1 MITWIISDWFTS
13 EIVCVGSMERNS
25 KMVISPLGA
34 TNNNG
39 CKGSLESL
47 SCIVR
52 KMKIKNTIAKAQ
64 INVSAFNTSLVSIK

>member
-1 MITWIISDWFTS
+1 
-13 EIVCVGSMERNS
+13 MERNS

-47 SCIVR
+47 SWINR
-52 KMKIKNTIAKAQ
+52 KAKMKKTMAKAK
-64 INVSAFNTSLVSIK
+64 IKVSAFNTSLVSIK